1 MSSRKPEQIID
12 ELKRMLRNCEARHFE
27 IAIENKLLR
36 EALAPGCN
44 RARRAEI
51 MRKIYGSPR

>member
-1 MSSRKPEQIID
+1 MSARLPEEIIE

-27 IAIENKLLR
+27 LAVENKLLR
-36 EALAPGCN
+36 EALDPDCN

-51 MRKIYGSPR
+51 MRKIHGSPE